1 MPGID
6 WLAGC
11 VPVAGALDACPQ
23 LMLHKMLP
31 IRMELKIAIRLRIG
45 SPPTISVDINPAG
58 KRMFLQDFRWLPAIT
73 EVIGWSQV
81 ARKHCA
87 DWQQCLVSGT
97 PNSLTI
103 ASITFLFFAGALGG
117 ALNSVAGGGSFIA
130 FPALLF
136 TGVPP
141 IPANATNTIALW
153 TAAAASGGAYRNR
166 LDVPRR
172 VMIPLLAASLAG
184 GLIGAILLLKTPPQT
199 FMRVLPWLT
208 LGATLLF
215 AFGKKLAGGR
225 KSVIEHEA
233 SSGALAGT
241 TLFQLCVAVYGGYFG
256 GGMGIVMLAMLAVLG
271 MTDIHAMNAL
281 KSVLG
286 FVING
291 VAVVTFIVA
300 RAVYWKHGIVM
311 IAGGIVGGY
320 VGAHYAQKLPQSW
333 IRIFVVLVGA
343 GMTVYFFWKSY

>member
-1 MPGID
+1 
-6 WLAGC
+6 LTS
-11 VPVAGALDACPQ
+11 
-23 LMLHKMLP
+23 
-31 IRMELKIAIRLRIG
+31 E
-45 SPPTISVDINPAG
+45 T
-58 KRMFLQDFRWLPAIT
+58 
-73 EVIGWSQV
+73 VI
-81 ARKHCA
+81 
-87 DWQQCLVSGT
+87 
-97 PNSLTI
+97 
-103 ASITFLFFAGALGG
+103 FLFAAGALGG

-153 TAAAASGGAYRNR
+153 TGAAASGGAYRKR
-166 LDVPRR
+166 LDVARR
-172 VMIPLLAASLAG
+172 VMIPLLAASLTG
-184 GLIGAILLLKTPPQT
+184 GLLGAYLLLKTPAHT

-215 AFGKKLAGGR
+215 AFGKKLAGKR
-225 KSVIEHEA
+225 ISVIEHEA
-233 SSGALAGT
+233 ARGALFGA
-241 TLFQLCVAVYGGYFG
+241 TLFQFCVAVYGGYFG

-281 KSVLG
+281 KSLMG

-300 RAVYWKHGIVM
+300 RAVYWRHGIIM
-311 IAGGIVGGY
+311 IMGAIAGGY
-320 VGAHYAQKLPQSW
+320 LGAHYAMKMPQVW
-333 IRIFVVLVGA
+333 IRWFVVAVGA

>member
-1 MPGID
+1 MS
-6 WLAGC
+6 
-11 VPVAGALDACPQ
+11 ALSAP
-23 LMLHKMLP
+23 
-31 IRMELKIAIRLRIG
+31 R
-45 SPPTISVDINPAG
+45 
-58 KRMFLQDFRWLPAIT
+58 
-73 EVIGWSQV
+73 
-81 ARKHCA
+81 
-87 DWQQCLVSGT
+87 VSGT
-97 PNSLTI
+97 SNCLSLEI
-103 ASITFLFFAGALGG
+103 ILFLFFAGALGG

-136 TGVPP
+136 VGVPP

-153 TAAAASGGAYRNR
+153 TAAAASGGAYRKR

-172 VMIPLLAASLAG
+172 VMIPLLTASLLG
-184 GLIGAILLLKTPPQT
+184 GLAGAFLLLKTPAHT

-225 KSVIEHEA
+225 PSVIEHETTVA
-233 SSGALAGT
+233 ALAGA
-241 TLFQLCVAVYGGYFG
+241 TLFQLAVAVYGGYFG
-256 GGMGIVMLAMLAVLG
+256 GGMGIVMLAMLAALG

-281 KSVLG
+281 KSVMG

-300 RAVYWKHGIVM
+300 RAVYWKQGLIM
-311 IAGGIVGGY
+311 IMGGIAGGY
-320 VGAHYAQKLPQSW
+320 VGAHYAMKMPQLW
-333 IRIFVVLVGA
+333 IRYFVVLVGA